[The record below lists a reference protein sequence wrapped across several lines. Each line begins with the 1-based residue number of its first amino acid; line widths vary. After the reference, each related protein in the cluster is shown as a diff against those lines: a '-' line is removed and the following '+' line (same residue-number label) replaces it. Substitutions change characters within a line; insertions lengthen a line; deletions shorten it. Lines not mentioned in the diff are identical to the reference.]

1 MHLCWQVALIKIQLK
16 INSPNTCARINSC
29 LSILKG
35 KAGTKF
41 WYDRWELNHGSA
53 SMILSHYML
62 WVTTKSAI
70 IKSSGTGPTYQFQT
84 DNNVTKK
91 GNKIKASCII
101 LGFLVF
107 FICVKGQKGNLEKK
121 ESVSFSK
128 PPPDVSRAMEPQ
140 AMPKKQHIQPHKGQH
155 QAFCTVFKLFFFLKK
170 WSSLDVLICT
180 MQIHLH
186 DFIYKM
192 ILWLRGL

>member
-1 MHLCWQVALIKIQLK
+1 
-16 INSPNTCARINSC
+16 
-29 LSILKG
+29 
-35 KAGTKF
+35 
-41 WYDRWELNHGSA
+41 
-53 SMILSHYML
+53 MILSHYML
-62 WVTTKSAI
+62 WVTTKSTI

-155 QAFCTVFKLFFFLKK
+155 QAFCTVFKLLFFLKNGLLWMF
-170 WSSLDVLICT
+170 WSAPCKY
-180 MQIHLH
+180 
-186 DFIYKM
+186 IYM
-192 ILWLRGL
+192 ILFIKWYSKRFVTPLCRFKLLVWYCFTVVAVTLLSYSGLHQI